1 MFVRILC
8 LTLAV
13 AVTSVA
19 AAGAQ
24 GVPDVGGRVFGVF
37 GGSFGDGGSTVM
49 TSGGAGLRLSR
60 HLGLDFEVLYVPNL
74 EMSADDRFFIQA
86 GRPFGFAPTFAAD
99 RNATVTAFLTKFTV
113 EFPVAGDRLFPYLTG
128 GGGVGHVSER
138 TRYRLVDSPFPTLL
152 EEGSGVLLGTVSLP
166 SPLIFPPLDFES
178 AETGLSLTV
187 GGGLDVRVWRGL
199 GVGVEARWLRILTNR
214 EDLDTAQVATRV
226 SYRF

>member
-13 AVTSVA
+13 AVAGVA

-37 GGSFGDGGSTVM
+37 GGSFGDGGATVM

-138 TRYRLVDSPFPTLL
+138 TRYRLVGSPFPTLL

-199 GVGVEARWLRILTNR
+199 GVGVEARWLRILTTR
-214 EDLDTAQVATRV
+214 EDLDTGQVATRV